1 MDSLTQIIL
10 GAGVGEIVLGKKL
23 GNRAMMWGGIAGTIP
38 DLDVLGN
45 HFMGELEALAFH
57 RGISHSLFFAVTF
70 SIILAFLVHRLYE
83 TGLYRHRYFKVP
95 IVGIGSVF
103 LSGLGLGSVIL
114 LQKTLGLFGIL
125 LGSGILFL
133 FYLVWKRL
141 WSYFKNDQMTPVE
154 VSYKEWYMFFFWTIV
169 THPILDSFTTYGT
182 QLFAPFSDY
191 RVAFN
196 NISVVDPLYTV
207 PFLIC
212 LIIAS
217 RFSKTDKKRSYYAWL
232 GIGLSSAYM
241 TLTIFNK
248 SRVDQIL
255 VSTLQEQGLEYTRYM
270 TTPSIL
276 NNVLW
281 TGTAQVGDDYYQGSY
296 SFFDQES
303 KFILRKIPRN
313 EKLIEGNINDPTIK
327 CLRWFSNDY
336 YGFLMRND
344 GKIQFNDLRFG
355 KFQPEG
361 NNEEDYIFRF
371 VLKHNPGGYELEKTF
386 AGPPNEER
394 SRIFAQVWERMK
406 GL

>member
-10 GAGVGEIVLGKKL
+10 GAGIGEVVLGKKL

-38 DLDVLGN
+38 DLDILGN
-45 HFMGELEALAFH
+45 NFMGELEALAFH
-57 RGISHSLFFAVTF
+57 RGISHSFFFAVTF

-83 TGLYRHRYFKVP
+83 SGLYRQRYFKGS
-95 IVGIGSVF
+95 ILGIGSVF
-103 LSGLGLGSVIL
+103 LSLLGLGSVIF
-114 LQKTLGLFGIL
+114 LQKTSGLLGIL
-125 LGSGILFL
+125 LASGILFL
-133 FYLVWKRL
+133 FYKLWKSL
-141 WSYFKNDQMTPVE
+141 WSYFKKDQKAPIE
-154 VSYKEWYMFFFWTIV
+154 VSYKEWYFFFFWTIV
-169 THPILDSFTTYGT
+169 THPILDCFTTYGT

-196 NISVVDPLYTV
+196 NISVVDPLYTL

-217 RFSKTDKKRSYYAWL
+217 RFVKTDKKRSFYTWL

-241 TLTIFNK
+241 VLTFLNK
-248 SRVDQIL
+248 SRVDQIF
-255 VSTLQEQGLEYTRYM
+255 VRTLQEQGLEYTRYM

-296 SFFDQES
+296 SFFDRES

-313 EKLIEGNINDPTIK
+313 EKLVDGKINDPTIK

-371 VLKHNPGGYELEKTF
+371 VLNNNAGEYELEKTF
-386 AGPPNEER
+386 AGPPNEDR
-394 SRIFAQVWERMK
+394 SRIFVQVWERMK